1 MPLVQHQDHFQN
13 PLDARLQVTP
23 LPSSNLL
30 FARHDD
36 PGKQISC

>member
-30 FARHDD
+30 F
-36 PGKQISC
+36 PGMTTRSKQISC